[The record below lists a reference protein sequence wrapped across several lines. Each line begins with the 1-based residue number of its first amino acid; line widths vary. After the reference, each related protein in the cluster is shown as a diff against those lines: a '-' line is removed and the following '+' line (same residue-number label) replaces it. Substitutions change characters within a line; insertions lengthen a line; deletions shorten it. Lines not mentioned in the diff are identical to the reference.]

1 MCCSYH
7 VWEYSNILCM
17 HIPQNCKRF
26 KKIFWE
32 NVSIL
37 SWPLDTQT
45 TLQRCPLTHSQGP
58 LQRHSCAST
67 NIYEF
72 VLCQDILLH
81 SCVTWIY
88 YPIYSWGEFWARHYN
103 ASLGSLA
110 EQRVPGE
117 LEAGSGG
124 RPLTNKSRSLQWGC
138 LVFPCNPEPQP
149 AQGHGA
155 GDPLPAPFLWG
166 LIPWQVCQGWKRWE
180 NLESSRHTSSRG
192 SDHVT
197 QRPHKGFPSWADLW
211 SKAMNR
217 SETGN
222 TKEAL
227 LIRSLANTLVSP
239 CGDVCCLAMHL
250 AFLLVM
256 DLGFHRGKSLSPR
269 SQMCELN
276 STPGLRA

>member
-138 LVFPCNPEPQP
+138 LV
-149 AQGHGA
+149 
-155 GDPLPAPFLWG
+155 
-166 LIPWQVCQGWKRWE
+166 
-180 NLESSRHTSSRG
+180 
-192 SDHVT
+192 HVT
-197 QRPHKGFPSWADLW
+197 QNPSLL
-211 SKAMNR
+211 KATELGTPSLHR
-217 SETGN
+217 FSGGSYLGRCVRDGRGGRTWKVQD
-222 TKEAL
+222 TLLPEA
-227 LIRSLANTLVSP
+227 AT
-239 CGDVCCLAMHL
+239 M
-250 AFLLVM
+250 
-256 DLGFHRGKSLSPR
+256 
-269 SQMCELN
+269 
-276 STPGLRA
+276 